1 MMKNIQNEYEESD
14 QNSFDPVVDCAWLP
28 DTELKMSEYLDMVSY
43 YVQNYI
49 EKNSNALP
57 LCT

>member
-1 MMKNIQNEYEESD
+1 MMKNIQKKYEESD
-14 QNSFDPVVDCAWLP
+14 QDSFDPVVDCAWLP